1 MANRRKYRRK
11 PRLNSSI
18 AGYGLAWWDGSKF
31 LLIYKFFAI
40 ADRRRW
46 LMRNDPVHIYLCCKL
61 STYCFSFDIVR
72 RVCDKR
78 KKYSVYQNY
87 CDSSLKDHGH
97 YNFKARQLIFN
108 GLVAYPFLPMLLK
121 NGLDWPS
128 FDQVTSVLV
137 QVVQF
142 WLCPYVVKLRPKKGV
157 FCQFWPF
164 LRENKW
170 CP

>member
-1 MANRRKYRRK
+1 MGQAAAAAAAEPASSDEKSSNLGRKMM
-11 PRLNSSI
+11 
-18 AGYGLAWWDGSKF
+18 
-31 LLIYKFFAI
+31 LI
-40 ADRRRW
+40 
-46 LMRNDPVHIYLCCKL
+46 
-61 STYCFSFDIVR
+61 
-72 RVCDKR
+72 
-78 KKYSVYQNY
+78 YSVYQNY

-97 YNFKARQLIFN
+97 YNFKARHLIFN

-142 WLCPYVVKLRPKKGV
+142 WLCPYVVKLRPKKAV